1 MRAAAGNE
9 VVDYLALDFSL
20 SPGETL
26 DNQTLS
32 GHHFG
37 SNVTFIVS
45 FSLTCRANFYGS
57 DCTVHCRPADSD
69 ELGHYSCLS
78 DGRIQCLEGYRNET
92 SNCTEC
98 VPAEGCRKLTSP
110 HTPSL
115 SVHCPLS
122 PPEQAHVALQGSA
135 GVLQATGEASVRKVR
150 ATLSGAT
157 HCLSCGGG
165 NAMSSLTL
173 SPSKLEQ
180 PH

>member
-1 MRAAAGNE
+1 MQAKAGNK
-9 VVDYLALDFSL
+9 VVDFLALNFSL

-37 SNVTFIVS
+37 SNVTFTVS

-115 SVHCPLS
+115 SLS
-122 PPEQAHVALQGSA
+122 TTPSLPQSTAHVTLQGSA
-135 GVLQATGEASVRKVR
+135 GVLQATVETSVRKVR

-157 HCLSCGGG
+157 PLSQ
-165 NAMSSLTL
+165 L
-173 SPSKLEQ
+173 
-180 PH
+180 

>member
-1 MRAAAGNE
+1 MRAVAGNE

-37 SNVTFIVS
+37 SDVTFTVS

-57 DCTVHCRPADSD
+57 NCTVHCRPADSD

-98 VPAEGCRKLTSP
+98 VLAEGCRKLTSS

-122 PPEQAHVALQGSA
+122 PPEHG
-135 GVLQATGEASVRKVR
+135 
-150 ATLSGAT
+150 
-157 HCLSCGGG
+157 SCGSPGECRCAPGYRGG
-165 NAMSSLTL
+165 LCEEGKRHTLCCHSPIPDTQNMYSNGYAVKRDYSST
-173 SPSKLEQ
+173 
-180 PH
+180 

>member
-26 DNQTLS
+26 DNQKLS

-37 SNVTFIVS
+37 SDVTFTVS

-57 DCTVHCRPADSD
+57 DCTVYCRPADSD

-98 VPAEGCRKLTSP
+98 VPAEGCRKLTSS

-115 SVHCPLS
+115 SLS
-122 PPEQAHVALQGSA
+122 TAPSLPQSTAHVTLQGSA
-135 GVLQATGEASVRKVR
+135 GVLQATVETSVRKVR
-150 ATLSGAT
+150 DT
-157 HCLSCGGG
+157 H
-165 NAMSSLTL
+165 SLLPLT
-173 SPSKLEQ
+173 
-180 PH
+180 HT